1 MKNTYR
7 RTAMKIDGIK
17 VGGKSYRA
25 KKKEV
30 DAYFEYIIKLV
41 ILA

>member
-1 MKNTYR
+1 MKSTCR
-7 RTAMKIDGIK
+7 SRAMKIDGIK

-30 DAYFEYIIKLV
+30 DAYFDYIIKS
-41 ILA
+41 IIFG

>member
-7 RTAMKIDGIK
+7 SRAMKINGFK
-17 VGGKSYRA
+17 VGGRTYRP

-30 DAYFEYIIKLV
+30 DAYFEYITKLV
-41 ILA
+41 IS

>member
-1 MKNTYR
+1 MKSTCR
-7 RTAMKIDGIK
+7 SRAMKIDGIK

-30 DAYFEYIIKLV
+30 DAYFEYITKLV
-41 ILA
+41 IS

>member
-1 MKNTYR
+1 MKSTCR
-7 RTAMKIDGIK
+7 SRAMKIDGIK

-30 DAYFEYIIKLV
+30 DAYFDYIIKS
-41 ILA
+41 IIID